1 MDGEMAAE
9 QQRLNLD
16 LFALLLPSTLYFLSL
31 HAALE
36 IFFLCKNGGI
46 ENLIRFAY
54 FAQSNRLKDWQ
65 KRNLNK
71 VDNNT
76 IVNRQWRT
84 IVERIYLTDIYQNQ
98 DE

>member
-1 MDGEMAAE
+1 MNGW
-9 QQRLNLD
+9 RNGSNGSI
-16 LFALLLPSTLYFLSL
+16 STSICFHKLSSYSLYQ
-31 HAALE
+31 AALE

-46 ENLIRFAY
+46 ESLIRFAY
-54 FAQSNRLKDWQ
+54 FAQSNRLKIWQ